1 MNGSLI
7 LSIVTFIYG
16 LAGFLYISAW
26 IFRKQILGKIA
37 TWIALV
43 GLMGN
48 TAGILMRWL
57 ESYQLGIGH
66 APFSNLYE
74 SLTFFAWVIVLIYLI
89 IERQIENRI
98 IGAFTTPIACLV
110 MAYASLKPGISST
123 IQPLIPALKS
133 NWLIAH
139 VITCF
144 IGYAAF
150 ALAFGVSAMYL
161 IKKGRDEETV
171 IWVEIAK
178 PLTLFIFAWLFS
190 RVLFVH
196 SWVNA
201 ILVAVPICLV
211 FYAIFFLAR
220 NLPAETKA
228 RLLDRFPEPRVL
240 DELGYQ
246 LILLG
251 FLFLSV
257 GIITGAVWA
266 NSAWGRY
273 WGWDPKET
281 WALIALLGYL
291 AILHGRFV
299 GWIKDFGLAVGSILG
314 YLLVL
319 MAWYGVNFVLGTGLH
334 SYGFGS
340 GGYTYIGGFVLFEVL
355 VIGAALVR
363 RRMELQKQ
371 TAAAQPAH

>member
-1 MNGSLI
+1 MSGSLV

-16 LAGFLYISAW
+16 LAGFLYICAW
-26 IFRKQILGKIA
+26 IFRKQSIGRVA
-37 TWIALV
+37 TWIALI
-43 GLMGN
+43 GLIGN
-48 TAGILMRWL
+48 TAGILMRWV

-74 SLTFFAWVIVLIYLI
+74 SLVFFAWVIVLIYLI
-89 IERQIENRI
+89 IERRIGNRI

-110 MAYASLKPGISST
+110 MAYASLKTGIPSA

-150 ALAFGVSAMYL
+150 ALAFAISAMYL
-161 IKKGRDEETV
+161 MRMGRDDEEV
-171 IWVEIAK
+171 LWVKIARF
-178 PLTLFIFAWLFS
+178 LMLFVFAALFS
-190 RVLFVH
+190 RVLFVPN
-196 SWVNA
+196 WVLAFTVA
-201 ILVAVPICLV
+201 IPICLV
-211 FYAIFFLAR
+211 FFVIVFLVHR
-220 NLPAETKA
+220 MPTESKT
-228 RLLDRFPEPRVL
+228 RLLDRFPEARVL

-251 FLFLSV
+251 FLFLSI

-281 WALIALLGYL
+281 WSLITWFVYATLLHARLTRGWHGKRIAYL
-291 AILHGRFV
+291 SM
-299 GWIKDFGLAVGSILG
+299 FGFAAVIFT
-314 YLLVL
+314 YF
-319 MAWYGVNFVLGTGLH
+319 GVNLLPGLH
-334 SYGFGS
+334 SYGAF
-340 GGYTYIGGFVLFEVL
+340 
-355 VIGAALVR
+355 
-363 RRMELQKQ
+363 
-371 TAAAQPAH
+371 